1 MKLGEENLVTNE
13 IEFPIITAGW
23 RFGNLTFYLNDDR
36 KLYILHPEIK
46 VFGGVCMFIFF
57 SSKLSGNCKPKV
69 NSNNI
74 SIVWNYE
81 DSYP

>member
-23 RFGNLTFYLNDDR
+23 RFGNITFYLNDDR

-46 VFGGVCMFIFF
+46 VFGGVCVFIFF
-57 SSKLSGNCKPKV
+57 LPNYQEIANQK
-69 NSNNI
+69 
-74 SIVWNYE
+74 SILIIFQ
-81 DSYP
+81 

>member
-1 MKLGEENLVTNE
+1 M
-13 IEFPIITAGW
+13 EFRIITAGW
-23 RFGNLTFYLNDDR
+23 RFGNITFYLNDDR

-46 VFGGVCMFIFF
+46 VLGGVCVFKLL

-69 NSNNI
+69 NSSNI

>member
-1 MKLGEENLVTNE
+1 MNE
-13 IEFPIITAGW
+13 MEFPIIAAGW
-23 RFGNLTFYLNDDR
+23 RFGNTTFYLNDDR
-36 KLYILHPEIK
+36 KFYISHPEIK
-46 VFGGVCMFIFF
+46 VFGGMCVFMFF

-69 NSNNI
+69 NSSNI